1 MKKLCLF
8 LFFVQTYIFAQTNV
22 SIDINQTQ
30 ILNTSK
36 LDFSLFSLYENA
48 DITVKCV
55 IYILIFAS
63 IVSWGI
69 FIGKILQIYLYNISI
84 KKDKK
89 RIINAKYLSDLVN
102 FKYSSFVSIFKNEVE
117 DEVLKSKNIPN
128 LQNRIK
134 IRLEIRL
141 NKFISRSRNFLSLLA
156 SVGSTAPFIG
166 LFGTVWGIMNSF
178 IGIANSNN
186 TGLDVVAPG
195 IAEAL
200 FATAFGLAAAIPAV
214 LFYNC
219 TLRKITKFSENLDEI
234 VTMIFVITDRTLNEK
249 KEC

>member
-1 MKKLCLF
+1 MKKLRLF
-8 LFFVQTYIFAQTNV
+8 LFFVQTSIFAETNV

-30 ILNTSK
+30 ILNSSK
-36 LDFSLFSLYENA
+36 INFSLFSLYENA
-48 DITVKCV
+48 DITVKYV

-63 IVSWGI
+63 IISWSI
-69 FIGKILQIYLYNISI
+69 FIGKILQIYLYNRGI

-89 RIINAKYLSDLVN
+89 QIINAEYLSDLLN
-102 FKYSSFVSIFKNEVE
+102 FKYGSFASIFKNEVE
-117 DEVLKSKNIPN
+117 DEILKSQNSLN

-134 IRLEIRL
+134 IRLEMKL
-141 NKFISRSRNFLSLLA
+141 NGFVSRSKNFLSLLA

-200 FATAFGLAAAIPAV
+200 FATAFGLGAAIPAV
-214 LFYNC
+214 LFYNY
-219 TLRKITKFSENLDEI
+219 TLRKITKFSENLDE
-234 VTMIFVITDRTLNEK
+234 VATMIFVIADRTLNKK